1 MLLKEEIKELN
12 RKIAQAYD
20 TEGSDIIIKVN
31 DEKRELI
38 RQEDIDGETY
48 LVIPISQNDSIK
60 IN

>member
-1 MLLKEEIKELN
+1 MIQ
-12 RKIAQAYD
+12 RKVI
-20 TEGSDIIIKVN
+20 N